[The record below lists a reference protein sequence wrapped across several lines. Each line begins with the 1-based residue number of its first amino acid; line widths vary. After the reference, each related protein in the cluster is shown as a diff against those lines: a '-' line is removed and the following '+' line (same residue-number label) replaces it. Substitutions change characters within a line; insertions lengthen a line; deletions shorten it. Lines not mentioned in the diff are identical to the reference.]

1 MAYDTSPKYIAFQNS
16 GQDREHNIY
25 TEEFFGGADTY
36 IYINDKLYKDIS
48 AIQYSVREQKK
59 PIYGY
64 ASRLYDDVANG
75 VRIVQ
80 GLIKVP
86 VRNTSFMESLTFS
99 PASRTVDVENI
110 SVPNWVYQY
119 DGNSQNNNSN
129 EENISSHIYNI
140 QNKLK
145 SKGYKVNATGILDA
159 KTKIAILKYKKNTGQ
174 NLNLKNINS
183 IFENE
188 V

>member
-1 MAYDTSPKYIAFQNS
+1 MAYDTSPKYIAFQNG

-48 AIQYSVREQKK
+48 AIQYSIREQKK

-86 VRNTSFMESLTFS
+86 VRNTSLMESLTFS
-99 PASRTVDVENI
+99 PTVRSNDVENI
-110 SVPNWVYQY
+110 NVPSWVYKY
-119 DGNSQNNNSN
+119 EGSSQNTNN
-129 EENISSHIYNI
+129 EENASSHVYEI

-145 SKGYKVNATGILDA
+145 EKG
-159 KTKIAILKYKKNTGQ
+159 
-174 NLNLKNINS
+174 
-183 IFENE
+183 
-188 V
+188 